1 MAALELAAVAAG
13 LDGLVAAS
21 KVGGAVANGTK
32 AAVNA
37 TNAILEEQV
46 KSIAEKARRSIM
58 MYKVL
63 LSAGIRDA
71 QIAEYI
77 TNYLEHM
84 YAIFT
89 LISLGFNPNANDNDG
104 LNRIVD
110 SISAESFDPDD
121 VDAAVTKRA
130 YSIEMM
136 YLADEIASRG
146 PRIGRR
152 ARSEEATKT
161 ETQYKWNGSY
171 YEETGKKETVT
182 SDPRDPGDKVVAD
195 NGLDPK
201 DPNYEEYTKDELDAM
216 HKIDRHDW
224 EREKQDWERASRA
237 DHVEELRFIDNVA
250 KNSDKRYPTIVN
262 MNCYVNGNKVSI
274 PIAVKC
280 NAYPVGSEELRLVI
294 ESGIAGKPSQF
305 LRKLKWKSGE
315 IGALDYFFG
324 LDIAKRD
331 KKMYA
336 KLGRNPWYRELQA
349 RKAASNSSKWGRI
362 FSRVG
367 NVSGATDDIYKTANN
382 FANLNGYRG
391 EIPPT
396 ASLVVTTDDLVAA
409 TRLNLD
415 HFQKNDGF
423 IAKFMKDS
431 FLLCFGIVDLTAE
444 QVKFFFLGYTSP
456 FILSF
461 KELQNAND
469 KDANKTMLEIMNNL
483 SRKV

>member
-13 LDGLVAAS
+13 LDGLVKA
-21 KVGGAVANGTK
+21 GGAVANGTK

-84 YAIFT
+84 YATFT
-89 LISLGFNPNANDNDG
+89 LISLGFNPNAGDNDG
-104 LNRIVD
+104 LNKIVD
-110 SISAESFDPDD
+110 SISAEAFNPDS
-121 VDAAVTKRA
+121 VDSTVTKRA

-136 YLADEIASRG
+136 YLADEVASRG
-146 PRIGRR
+146 PRIGRHAKSSEGTVETEYDANGIEVRSKTKTGDYDWEEETRKANDDRRKQEEHDWKRDDRIREEEERRRKAQFEDDR
-152 ARSEEATKT
+152 ARREQEK
-161 ETQYKWNGSY
+161 
-171 YEETGKKETVT
+171 
-182 SDPRDPGDKVVAD
+182 
-195 NGLDPK
+195 
-201 DPNYEEYTKDELDAM
+201 
-216 HKIDRHDW
+216 HDW
-224 EREKQDWERASRA
+224 ERAARQTQ
-237 DHVEELRFIDNVA
+237 VEELRFIDNVA
-250 KNSDKRYPTIVN
+250 KNSDKRYPTIIN
-262 MNCYVNGNKVSI
+262 MNCYVNGNRVSI

-280 NAYPVGSEELRLVI
+280 NSYPVGSEELRLLI

-305 LRKLKWKSGE
+305 LRKLKWRSGE
-315 IGALDYFFG
+315 ISTLDYIFN

-362 FSRVG
+362 FSKLG
-367 NVSGATDDIYKTANN
+367 NPSGATDDIYKTANN
-382 FANLNGYRG
+382 LANLNGYHG

>member
-13 LDGLVAAS
+13 LDGLVKA
-21 KVGGAVANGTK
+21 GGAVANGTK

-84 YAIFT
+84 YATFT
-89 LISLGFNPNANDNDG
+89 LISLGFNPNAGDNEG
-104 LNRIVD
+104 LNKIVD
-110 SISAESFDPDD
+110 SISAESFDPNG

-136 YLADEIASRG
+136 YLADEIASKG

-152 ARSEEATKT
+152 ARSEEGIVETEYDANGIEVRSKTKVGD
-161 ETQYKWNGSY
+161 YD
-171 YEETGKKETVT
+171 YEEEYRKEQ
-182 SDPRDPGDKVVAD
+182 
-195 NGLDPK
+195 
-201 DPNYEEYTKDELDAM
+201 DELR
-216 HKIDRHDW
+216 KQEKQDW
-224 EREKQDWERASRA
+224 EREDRERKNRFENERAQRENEKQDWERASRA
-237 DHVEELRFIDNVA
+237 NHVEELRFIDNVA
-250 KNSDKRYPTIVN
+250 KNSDKRYPTIIN
-262 MNCYVNGNKVSI
+262 MNCYINGNKVSI

-294 ESGIAGKPSQF
+294 ESGVAGKPSQF

-315 IGALDYFFG
+315 IGTLDYIFN

-362 FSRVG
+362 FNHLG
-367 NVSGATDDIYKTANN
+367 KPTGATDDIYKTANN
-382 FANLNGYRG
+382 LANLNGYRG

>member
-1 MAALELAAVAAG
+1 MAALEIAAVAAG
-13 LDGLVAAS
+13 LDGLVKA
-21 KVGGAVANGTK
+21 GGAVANGTK

-84 YAIFT
+84 YATFT
-89 LISLGFNPNANDNDG
+89 LISLGFNPNAGDNDG

-110 SISAESFDPDD
+110 SISAESFDPNG

-136 YLADEIASRG
+136 YLADEIASKG

-152 ARSEEATKT
+152 ARSEEADVR
-161 ETQYKWNGSY
+161 SLPF
-171 YEETGKKETVT
+171 T
-182 SDPRDPGDKVVAD
+182 SDYDWDSVQSNLENDINSAIEIAEHDAYTEGANQGV
-195 NGLDPK
+195 K
-201 DPNYEEYTKDELDAM
+201 DYKDSLN
-216 HKIDRHDW
+216 KTNR
-224 EREKQDWERASRA
+224 
-237 DHVEELRFIDNVA
+237 VEEARFIDNVSR
-250 KNSDKRYPTIVN
+250 NSDKRYPTIIN
-262 MNCYVNGNKVSI
+262 MNCYINGNKVSI

-280 NAYPVGSEELRLVI
+280 NSYPVGSEELRLLI

-305 LRKLKWKSGE
+305 LRKLKWRSGE
-315 IGALDYFFG
+315 ISTLDYIFN

-362 FSRVG
+362 FNRLG
-367 NVSGATDDIYKTANN
+367 KPTGATDDIYKTANN
-382 FANLNGYRG
+382 VANLNGYRG

>member
-84 YAIFT
+84 YATFT
-89 LISLGFNPNANDNDG
+89 LISLGFNPNASDNDG
-104 LNRIVD
+104 LNKIVD
-110 SISAESFDPDD
+110 SISAEAFNPDG

-130 YSIEMM
+130 YSVEMM

-146 PRIGRR
+146 PRIGRHAKSSEADVR
-152 ARSEEATKT
+152 NLPSTKDYDWDSMGSNIENDVNTAIEIAEHDAFNEGVSKGVNDFKTQLNKNTRMEEA
-161 ETQYKWNGSY
+161 
-171 YEETGKKETVT
+171 
-182 SDPRDPGDKVVAD
+182 
-195 NGLDPK
+195 
-201 DPNYEEYTKDELDAM
+201 
-216 HKIDRHDW
+216 
-224 EREKQDWERASRA
+224 
-237 DHVEELRFIDNVA
+237 RFIDNVSR
-250 KNSDKRYPTIVN
+250 NSDKRYPTIIN
-262 MNCYVNGNKVSI
+262 MNCYINGNKVSI

-280 NAYPVGSEELRLVI
+280 NSYPVGSEELRLLI

-305 LRKLKWKSGE
+305 LRKLKWRSGE
-315 IGALDYFFG
+315 ISTLDYIFN

-362 FSRVG
+362 FSKLG
-367 NVSGATDDIYKTANN
+367 NPSGATDDIYKTANN
-382 FANLNGYRG
+382 LANLNGYHG